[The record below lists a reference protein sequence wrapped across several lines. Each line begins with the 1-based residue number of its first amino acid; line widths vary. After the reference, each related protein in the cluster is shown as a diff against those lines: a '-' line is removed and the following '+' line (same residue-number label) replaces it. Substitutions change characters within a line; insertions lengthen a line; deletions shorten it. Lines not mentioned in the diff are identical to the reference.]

1 MLLYRYEFVKDDYRI
16 GFLTGLDDF
25 FTDDEILAACW
36 VFEKDLPNPC
46 INMSNTK
53 SYFTEKGNRK
63 FRKKIREIQKLA
75 ESRGIIFDTIIKD
88 SSEVIDILYSDNYQ
102 VVVLE

>member
-1 MLLYRYEFVKDDYRI
+1 MLLYRYEFVKEDYRI

-25 FTDDEILAACW
+25 FTLDEILAVCW
-36 VFEKDLPNPC
+36 VFEKDLPYPC
-46 INMSNTK
+46 INMENTK

-75 ESRGIIFDTIIKD
+75 ENKGIIFDTIIKD
-88 SSEVIDILYSDNYQ
+88 SSEISNILYSDNYQ
-102 VVVLE
+102 VVVLD